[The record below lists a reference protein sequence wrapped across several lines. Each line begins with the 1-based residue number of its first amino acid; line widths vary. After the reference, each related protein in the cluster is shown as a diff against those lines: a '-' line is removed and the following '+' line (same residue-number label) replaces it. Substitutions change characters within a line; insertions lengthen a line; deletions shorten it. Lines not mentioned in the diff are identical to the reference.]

1 VFCFLLSMFLHDC
14 EESQS
19 SSDDRQQLG

>member
-1 VFCFLLSMFLHDC
+1 VFCFLLSMFLHNC

-19 SSDDRQQLG
+19 SSGDRQQLG